1 MLNTKDLVALTEHQ
15 LVENCNKYYKRHT
28 YTNLFLLMKLS
39 LTSNFDFKKS
49 LTGSIKQDIG
59 SNLLKGYSKILHHT
73 LKRNKEKCN
82 DF

>member
-1 MLNTKDLVALTEHQ
+1 MLNTKDLVVLTEHQ
-15 LVENCNKYYKRHT
+15 LVENCNKNYKRHT
-28 YTNLFLLMKLS
+28 YPNLFLLMKLS
-39 LTSNFDFKKS
+39 LTSNFDFEKS
-49 LTGSIKQDIG
+49 LTRSIKQDIG